1 MLQQMH
7 DARSRPRNLSF
18 FAEIDFWIFACC
30 WFFVSLTFPYLQV
43 PILGW
48 FFKESHQQIS
58 INITKMS
65 LCSRSHFESLE
76 FLSSRQIDNSNF
88 WRIQSRKYRCHPKH
102 WVNCRNN
109 SYLLS
114 LQTSLLKALWITFW
128 LKKKLTNFLF
138 LELWVWSRV
147 LPDAKSAYYQQIR
160 CWL

>member
-1 MLQQMH
+1 M
-7 DARSRPRNLSF
+7 SRINTSFYASTNTWCMNVCKAPRNLSF
-18 FAEIDFWIFACC
+18 SQKLIFACC
-30 WFFVSLTFPYLQV
+30 LFFCLYLTFPYLQV

-58 INITKMS
+58 INIAKMS

-114 LQTSLLKALWITFW
+114 LQTSLLKALWF
-128 LKKKLTNFLF
+128 F
-138 LELWVWSRV
+138 
-147 LPDAKSAYYQQIR
+147 
-160 CWL
+160 